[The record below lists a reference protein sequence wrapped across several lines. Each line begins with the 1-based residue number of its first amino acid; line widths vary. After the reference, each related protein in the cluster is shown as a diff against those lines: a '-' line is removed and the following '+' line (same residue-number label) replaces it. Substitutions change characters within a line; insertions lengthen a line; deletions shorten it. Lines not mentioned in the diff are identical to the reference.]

1 MSVDKDIL
9 ELIEKCKKGDRRAQ
23 FDMYGRFSGL
33 LFAVALR
40 YTNTKIDAE
49 DVVQNAWVK
58 IFSKMSSFSENNSYE
73 GWMRRIVVNTA
84 ITLYRK
90 NQKHANQLDIDEV
103 LATPA
108 DLAASI
114 QCDFTREEL
123 ERAIT
128 RLPEGYGLVFKLYII
143 DGYKHKEIAEMLGIE
158 VNTSKSQLSR
168 AKKHLQNA
176 LCHMEKK
183 AQPNPEESTDSI
195 SEAIAQAIPKDDGS
209 HA

>member
-84 ITLYRK
+84 ISLYRK
-90 NQKHANQLDIDEV
+90 DKKHANQADITEV
-103 LATPA
+103 LATPR
-108 DLAASI
+108 DIEASKE
-114 QCDFTREEL
+114 CDFTREEL
-123 ERAIT
+123 ENAIS
-128 RLPEGYGLVFKLYII
+128 RMPEGYGMVFKLYVI
-143 DGYKHKEIAEMLGIE
+143 DGYKHKEISKMLDIE

-168 AKKHLQNA
+168 AKKFLQGVLNS
-176 LCHMEKK
+176 MEQVAK
-183 AQPNPEESTDSI
+183 PN
-195 SEAIAQAIPKDDGS
+195 K
-209 HA
+209 